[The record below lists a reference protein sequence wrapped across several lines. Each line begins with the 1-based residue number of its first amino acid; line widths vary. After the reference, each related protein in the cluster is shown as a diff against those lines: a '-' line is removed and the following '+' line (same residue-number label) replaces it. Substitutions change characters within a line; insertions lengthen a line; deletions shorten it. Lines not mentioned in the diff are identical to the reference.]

1 MENLQICPRAGICFS
16 EAHGRARYEL
26 RVQRFLMTSAAY
38 KRAFSAR
45 VAELMGV
52 IRVYSGDPSTNEAEN
67 GVNRVGYSPEPRVM
81 RNTHPG
87 DPK

>member
-1 MENLQICPRAGICFS
+1 MENLQICPRAGVSHS

-52 IRVYSGDPSTNEAEN
+52 IRVHPADPSPNEPQN
-67 GVNRVGYSPEPRVM
+67 GVNRVVFSPEPRVI
-81 RNTHPG
+81 RKPHPG
-87 DPK
+87 DPR